1 MALTMQEQAAKKPCG
16 CGCTAHEETCCGLD
30 RLTKPRFFCGQLLTD
45 QDMTA
50 LVAWTQNKLGL
61 SRFRHGWGV
70 VCGLDVRCDRTYP
83 ASVMVTPGYAV
94 GCCGEGLVGCNG
106 YTVERSRQLTP
117 PNDTFAPFIPAACR
131 PCT

>member
-30 RLTKPRFFCGQLLTD
+30 CLTKPRFFCGQLLTD

-61 SRFRHGWGV
+61 SRFRHEWG
-70 VCGLDVRCDRTYP
+70 
-83 ASVMVTPGYAV
+83 V
-94 GCCGEGLVGCNG
+94 GCCLDA
-106 YTVERSRQLTP
+106 RSAPMNRPSSLSTP
-117 PNDTFAPFIPAACR
+117 RSPVTC
-131 PCT
+131 CHS